1 MQVEVEGDGPHDD
14 EPRVQVLDLPRHS
27 PARSRRRAALQTNQS
42 AQFAMS
48 SSNTVD
54 MGYSVT
60 GYSVISAIV
69 SVLRW
74 DRFLYTNNYLI

>member
-48 SSNTVD
+48 SSIIATLYKIPK
-54 MGYSVT
+54 GET
-60 GYSVISAIV
+60 AI
-69 SVLRW
+69 
-74 DRFLYTNNYLI
+74 